1 MFQRTIRIWT
11 CVAAATVA
19 AIVTAAPAAAQ
30 TYTPEK
36 PRRHFISVSVD
47 WLYSHPL
54 HFAEHPLEDLVGTQ
68 VASAQ
73 FEAYDYRTRD
83 GAILIDVVEFKRRTR
98 GAGVTVYPF
107 GSSVGPTLALR
118 ASYEELPDI
127 QLAFQGDGAP
137 EAYSLTGARSTDFG
151 AAIHVADRSAGW
163 GLGSFAFVGGGIG
176 RITSDLGDG
185 GRSFAEAGGGLTAGP
200 LGVEL
205 SVKFAWNRLELPVEH
220 RFLTIPI
227 AVRGTVTF

>member
-83 GAILIDVVEFKRRTR
+83 GAILIDVV
-98 GAGVTVYPF
+98 
-107 GSSVGPTLALR
+107 
-118 ASYEELPDI
+118 
-127 QLAFQGDGAP
+127 
-137 EAYSLTGARSTDFG
+137 
-151 AAIHVADRSAGW
+151 
-163 GLGSFAFVGGGIG
+163 
-176 RITSDLGDG
+176 
-185 GRSFAEAGGGLTAGP
+185 
-200 LGVEL
+200 
-205 SVKFAWNRLELPVEH
+205 
-220 RFLTIPI
+220 
-227 AVRGTVTF
+227 